1 MGITR
6 FRAGSPSGA
15 RGNQA
20 SEIAR
25 VERKCFG
32 YTPLPDTQ
40 SKEPGLSALTKLF
53 VVLLVV
59 CSLLLTAALV
69 VFVNQRDSF
78 VAALNSADARITQLR
93 REKTD
98 AQAEVTAA
106 KQFANQ
112 SAAAASKSVT
122 DAQKKIDE
130 LTAAARTLDVENNKL
145 SARVAVLDASVTD
158 LTNAVKLS
166 QAALGD
172 LQKRYDAIM
181 AEADKIRTGN
191 VELAGANTDLQKRLD
206 VLERERRLL
215 VEQTTQLKKENDMAR
230 RALAERNIPLESG
243 PSKRVAAP
251 NLKGVV
257 TLVKPTTDGVTYA
270 SISLGSADK
279 VEKGMQFYVINQAT
293 MEFLGKITIDAVEPR
308 ESFGRLEGPRIQD
321 VQKDCQVQTQL

>member
-1 MGITR
+1 M
-6 FRAGSPSGA
+6 S
-15 RGNQA
+15 
-20 SEIAR
+20 R
-25 VERKCFG
+25 VDGTCLR
-32 YTPLPDTQ
+32 YAPLPDSQ

-53 VVLLVV
+53 IVLLVV

-78 VAALNSADARITQLR
+78 VTALNSYEGRVRQLT
-93 REKTD
+93 REKEAAQQEVTSAKQLANQAA
-98 AQAEVTAA
+98 AQAVKAA
-106 KQFANQ
+106 
-112 SAAAASKSVT
+112 T
-122 DAQKKIDE
+122 DAQKKIDD
-130 LTAAARTLDVENNKL
+130 LTAAAKALDVEKTQL
-145 SARVAVLDASVTD
+145 TARVAVLDASVTD
-158 LTNAVKLS
+158 LTNAMKLS

-191 VELAGANTDLQKRLD
+191 AELAGANTDLQKRLD
-206 VLERERRLL
+206 VASRELRLAI
-215 VEQTTQLKKENDMAR
+215 EQNTQLRKDYDIAR
-230 RALAERNIPLESG
+230 RVLADRNIPVEAAPG
-243 PSKRVAAP
+243 KKVAAP

-257 TLVKPTTDGVTYA
+257 TVVKPSTDGVTYA

-321 VQKDCQVQTQL
+321 VQKDCQVLTQL

>member
-1 MGITR
+1 M
-6 FRAGSPSGA
+6 
-15 RGNQA
+15 
-20 SEIAR
+20 
-25 VERKCFG
+25 
-32 YTPLPDTQ
+32 
-40 SKEPGLSALTKLF
+40 SALTKLF

-78 VAALNSADARITQLR
+78 VVALNSADARITQLR

-98 AQAEVTAA
+98 AQAEVTQA

-158 LTNAVKLS
+158 LTNAMKLS

-230 RALAERNIPLESG
+230 RVLAERNIPLEAG
-243 PSKRVAAP
+243 PSKKVAAP
-251 NLKGVV
+251 NLTGVV

-279 VEKGMQFYVINQAT
+279 VEKGMQFYVINQTT